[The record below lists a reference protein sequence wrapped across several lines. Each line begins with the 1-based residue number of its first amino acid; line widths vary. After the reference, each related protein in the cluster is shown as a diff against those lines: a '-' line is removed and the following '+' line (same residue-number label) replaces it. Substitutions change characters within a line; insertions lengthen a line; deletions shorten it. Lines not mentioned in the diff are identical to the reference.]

1 MRELRIEIVGVA
13 QTKGSARAFVPM
25 SWAKTAI
32 ARGKQPR
39 AVITNDNPK
48 AKGWASSIA
57 NCAAVELCRAQHA
70 NKHFEGAVEVD
81 VTFYLPRPKRLLIPK
96 WQGVDVPHITKPD
109 VDKLARCAK
118 DALTKV
124 VWTDDAQVV
133 ELRARKRY
141 VEAGK
146 FPRAEIVVRERTEV
160 PHGLLV

>member
-1 MRELRIEIVGVA
+1 MNRPSIAFEVFGIAEP
-13 QTKGSARAFVPM
+13 KGSARAFMP
-25 SWAKTAI
+25 KG
-32 ARGKQPR
+32 ARFP
-39 AVITNDNPK
+39 VVTSDNPNL
-48 AKGWASSIA
+48 KGWERTIRGELQRVMKQTDGATL
-57 NCAAVELCRAQHA
+57 AAIFSAPV
-70 NKHFEGAVEVD
+70 AVGLR
-81 VTFYLPRPKRLLIPK
+81 FHLPRPKSKKKAKYP
-96 WQGVDVPHITKPD
+96 VTKPD